1 MFFIYNIYL
10 GINNRRKNLS
20 RKDEMPLLG
29 KKIQQA
35 HKPGIFPGLCAVC

>member
-10 GINNRRKNLS
+10 GINNRRKNLA

-29 KKIQQA
+29 KRYST
-35 HKPGIFPGLCAVC
+35 